1 MTDLT
6 PDLIRRAGLALYG
19 PNWKAPL
26 AALLN
31 SAPRTISR
39 IDAALIKGEAYD
51 VNPAWAG
58 PLKLALE
65 GLPERRRQ
73 QEADARAVLE
83 ALAHVQ
89 PRPEDDPRER
99 MRRSHLFRN
108 SET

>member
-6 PDLIRRAGLALYG
+6 PDLVRRAGLALYG
-19 PNWKAPL
+19 PQWKAPL
-26 AALLN
+26 AQLLDA
-31 SAPRTISR
+31 APRTLSR
-39 IDAALIKGEAYD
+39 IEAALHKGEAYD

-58 PLKLALE
+58 PLKMALE
-65 GLPERRRQ
+65 GLPERRAQ
-73 QEADARAVLE
+73 QEADARAVLA

-89 PRPEDDPRER
+89 PRPDDDPRER